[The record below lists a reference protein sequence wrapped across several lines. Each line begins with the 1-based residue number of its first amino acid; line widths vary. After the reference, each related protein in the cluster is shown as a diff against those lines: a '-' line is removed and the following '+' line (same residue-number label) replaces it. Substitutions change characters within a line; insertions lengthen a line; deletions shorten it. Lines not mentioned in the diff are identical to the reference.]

1 MPIKIPNDLPAFQT
15 LENENIFVIPDDR
28 AAHQD
33 IRALKIA
40 IVNLMPDKIATETQL
55 LRLLSNTP
63 LHVDIDLI
71 QMSSHMSK
79 NTSLEHMLAFY
90 KNFDEVC
97 DNRYDGL
104 IITGAPVEQMEYEDV
119 DYWDEL
125 CRVFEWSKTN
135 VFSTIHIC
143 WGAQAGLY
151 YHYGVPKYPLK
162 EKMFGNF
169 KHHIDY
175 PESIILKGFGD
186 VFHCPHSRHTEV
198 RRADI
203 EKVDDLIVV
212 AVSNEA
218 GVHLVSDKT
227 QRQFFLFG
235 HWEYDRETLAKEY
248 FRDKEHQ
255 DVLLFIDNIFRF
267 VQAGS
272 EVSALLGRMPS
283 AVGYQPTLANEMGA
297 LQERIA
303 STKQGSIT
311 SVQAVY
317 VPADDLT
324 DPAPAITFSH
334 LDATTVLSRKIV
346 EQGIYP
352 AVDPLESTSRILEPD
367 VVGQEHYE
375 VARKTQEL
383 LQKYKELQD
392 IISILGMEEL
402 DDADKT
408 AVYRARK
415 IQKFLSQPFHVAEN
429 FTGIEGKYV
438 PLKETIRGF
447 KKIIDGEMDEYPE
460 AAFLNAGTIDDVIEK
475 AKQLENE

>member
-15 LENENIFVIPDDR
+15 LEKENIFVIPDDR

-104 IITGAPVEQMEYEDV
+104 IIAGAPVEQMEYEDV

-203 EKVDDLIVV
+203 EKVNDLIVV

-248 FRDKEHQ
+248 FRDKEKGLPIQ
-255 DVLLFIDNIFRF
+255 IPYSYFPDDDPENKPIFNWSCSANLLYSNWLNYCI
-267 VQAGS
+267 
-272 EVSALLGRMPS
+272 
-283 AVGYQPTLANEMGA
+283 YQKTPYDLNE
-297 LQERIA
+297 
-303 STKQGSIT
+303 
-311 SVQAVY
+311 
-317 VPADDLT
+317 
-324 DPAPAITFSH
+324 
-334 LDATTVLSRKIV
+334 
-346 EQGIYP
+346 
-352 AVDPLESTSRILEPD
+352 LEP
-367 VVGQEHYE
+367 
-375 VARKTQEL
+375 
-383 LQKYKELQD
+383 
-392 IISILGMEEL
+392 LG
-402 DDADKT
+402 T
-408 AVYRARK
+408 A
-415 IQKFLSQPFHVAEN
+415 Q
-429 FTGIEGKYV
+429 
-438 PLKETIRGF
+438 
-447 KKIIDGEMDEYPE
+447 
-460 AAFLNAGTIDDVIEK
+460 
-475 AKQLENE
+475 

>member
-15 LENENIFVIPDDR
+15 LEKENIFVIPDDR

-151 YHYGVPKYPLK
+151 YHYGIPKYPLK

-175 PESIILKGFGD
+175 SESIILKGFGD

-212 AVSNEA
+212 SVSNEA

-402 DDADKT
+402 DAADKT